1 MMFESRENVRFSE
14 ISYGSVNGCIA
25 FAFQSYRKNHP
36 TITLLPPLEMERFLL
51 FSAKRTG
58 TQLTACH
65 QTCPFSFWE
74 IWFLASK
81 APQVLRLPG
90 NFGLL
95 GIRRSSA

>member
-1 MMFESRENVRFSE
+1 MFESRENVRFSE

-58 TQLTACH
+58 THA
-65 QTCPFSFWE
+65 F
-74 IWFLASK
+74 FLAVLA
-81 APQVLRLPG
+81 APQSEPVSPVPAVKRR
-90 NFGLL
+90 F
-95 GIRRSSA
+95 RRSSAKSDSIDFRTIE